1 MVALDVVDP
10 CSSTPYT
17 RMSYTKTD
25 YKLRG
30 EVGGRTPADLHL
42 PFHGFVRCPV
52 LHRELHHCQAGLRQ
66 TSPRLD
72 YFKLF
77 PIPFFHTITA
87 LKLVCRWFCFWLALA
102 CAFVFVAI
110 FQGDLAHGQQIQHDI
125 TTNYRGDYFTFQLIQ
140 NILCF
145 ASGLIN
151 ALCIFDMGMTVSH
164 QSGNTSHTG
173 RLIMIPGV
181 AQRLIC

>member
-1 MVALDVVDP
+1 M
-10 CSSTPYT
+10 
-17 RMSYTKTD
+17 
-25 YKLRG
+25 
-30 EVGGRTPADLHL
+30 VGGHPLIFTFLSMALCGALCYTENSTTAKLDFDKR
-42 PFHGFVRCPV
+42 
-52 LHRELHHCQAGLRQ
+52 HRDYI
-66 TSPRLD
+66 D

-110 FQGDLAHGQQIQHDI
+110 FQGDLAHGQKIQHDI

>member
-1 MVALDVVDP
+1 M
-10 CSSTPYT
+10 
-17 RMSYTKTD
+17 
-25 YKLRG
+25 
-30 EVGGRTPADLHL
+30 VGGHPLIFTFLSMALCGALCYTENSTTAKLDFDKR
-42 PFHGFVRCPV
+42 
-52 LHRELHHCQAGLRQ
+52 HRDYI
-66 TSPRLD
+66 D
-72 YFKLF
+72 YFKSF
-77 PIPFFHTITA
+77 PIPFFHAITA

-110 FQGDLAHGQQIQHDI
+110 FQGDLAHGQKIQHDI

-181 AQRLIC
+181 AQRLICGSRPVCNRQVLT